1 MTRSKL
7 LLTTLITS
15 SNLLMSSGA
24 QSDAMGWNCISLEND
39 QMTCTAGD
47 PAPRS
52 KIPARIPRP
61 APMMSVE
68 DGLAQATNSAQ
79 TDPGIVKTRSGEL
92 CRTTFVSD
100 AMNKATTADDSNAK
114 VNISADE
121 VEMERDKNVSHFKG
135 NVVVRRGT
143 QKMISDR
150 MDYNKNT
157 DVADAE
163 SNVRYTKGTLSIDA
177 DKANYNLGKNQG
189 QFDNARY
196 KLASKHASGTATTI
210 EKQGPTLTKLTD
222 ASYTTC
228 DPGDEDWSLRASEV
242 HLKHDEGR
250 GEAWHTT
257 VRFMGVPF
265 LYTPYMQFPI
275 TDERMSG
282 FLTPSFGTSSEGGA
296 DLSVPY
302 YWNIA
307 PDKDLTTTLRYMSDR
322 GAQLNGEFRYL
333 TQANNGLLNIE
344 YLPDDDLYSEDR
356 SLVSYLNTWNPG
368 NNWSGQ
374 LLYNEV
380 SDNDYFTDLSGSLST
395 SSITHLDRKA
405 EINYSTDRWSASGL
419 LETFQTVSSS
429 IAAASRPYKRLP
441 RLGFNSVLPEQNYG
455 LEYMLDAEY
464 VYFDHDINTRG
475 HRLNL
480 TPGISLPIETLG
492 WFIKPSLRLNH
503 TSYDLDNQTPG
514 QDDSPSRTLP
524 VFSLDS
530 GIFLERN
537 TKISGTDYIHTLEPR
552 LFYLNVPYKNQT
564 AIPVFDTSTYD
575 FSTSQFFSE
584 NRFSGIDRIGD
595 ANQLTVALTS
605 RLLDDQSGREV
616 ASATL
621 GQIYY
626 FRDRDVTLPAGTAG
640 TNSDSNVI
648 AALTLRPTE
657 AWYLSGELQYDNDNS
672 ETDKGTLGIRYNL
685 DDKHIFNVSHRFQRD
700 SLEQTDFAFYW
711 ALTNQWRAIGRW
723 NYSVRDEQDL
733 EYLAGLEYQSC
744 CWALQLVSRN
754 YLNGTGGEDNAVIM
768 LQLTLKGLTSLG
780 DDIDSLLE
788 EGILGYQRQ

>member
-7 LLTTLITS
+7 FVTLLTIS
-15 SNLLMSSGA
+15 GNLLFSPIMEA
-24 QSDAMGWNCISLEND
+24 DTTGWNCRTIENG

-47 PAPRS
+47 PVPRR
-52 KIPARIPRP
+52 KIPVKRPPRP

-68 DGLAQATNSAQ
+68 DGLAGAPSLANGPGVTKSKSA
-79 TDPGIVKTRSGEL
+79 EL

-100 AMNKATTADDSNAK
+100 AMEKATTADDSK
-114 VNISADE
+114 SPVNVSADE
-121 VEMERDKNVSHFKG
+121 VEMERNKNISHFKG
-135 NVVVRRGT
+135 NVVIKRGT
-143 QKMISDR
+143 QKMIADR
-150 MDYNKNT
+150 MDYNKTTN
-157 DVADAE
+157 VVDAE
-163 SNVRYTKGTLSIDA
+163 SNVRYSKGTLSINA
-177 DKANYNLGKNQG
+177 DKANYDLAQSQG
-189 QFDNARY
+189 QFDNANY
-196 KLASKHASGTATTI
+196 KLASKHAHGTASTI
-210 EKQGPTLTKLTD
+210 EKKGRTLTQLTD

-265 LYTPYMQFPI
+265 MYTPYMQFPI

-282 FLTPSFGTSSEGGA
+282 LLTPSFGSSSEGGA

-322 GAQLNGEFRYL
+322 GAQLAGEFRYL
-333 TQANNGLLNIE
+333 TPEHNGLLNVE

-356 SLVSYLNTWNPG
+356 NLVSFLNTWNPD
-368 NNWSGQ
+368 NHWSGRI
-374 LLYNEV
+374 LYNEV

-405 EINYSTDRWSASGL
+405 EINYSANNWTASGL
-419 LETFQTVSSS
+419 LETFQTVDNS
-429 IAAASRPYKRLP
+429 IAASSRPYKRLP
-441 RLGFNSVLPEQNYG
+441 RFAFNGVLPEQGIG
-455 LEYMLDAEY
+455 LDYLLDAEY
-464 VYFDHDINTRG
+464 VYFDHDVNTRG

-480 TPGISLPIETLG
+480 SPGVALPIETLG
-492 WFIKPSLRLNH
+492 WFVKPALRLSH
-503 TSYDLDNQTPG
+503 TSYELDNQTPG
-514 QDDSPSRTLP
+514 LNDSPSRTLP

-530 GIFLERN
+530 GIFLERD
-537 TKISGTDYIHTLEPR
+537 TRIAGTDYLQTLEPR

-564 AIPVFDTSTYD
+564 ALPAFDTSTYD
-575 FSTSQFFSE
+575 FSVSQLFSE

-595 ANQLTVALTS
+595 ANQLTLAITS
-605 RLLDDQSGREV
+605 RLFDNEGGREV

-626 FRDRDVTLPAGTAG
+626 FRDRDVTLSGGTPE
-640 TNSDSNVI
+640 TTSDSDII

-657 AWYLSGELQYDNDNS
+657 AWRINGELQWNNDSS
-672 ETDKGTLGIRYNL
+672 ETDKSAFGIRYRL
-685 DDKHIFNVSHRFQRD
+685 DNKHIFNVSHRFQRN
-700 SLEQTDFAFYW
+700 SIEQTDFAFYW
-711 ALTNQWRAIGRW
+711 ALTNKWRAIGRW

-788 EGILGYQRQ
+788 EGILGYQRH